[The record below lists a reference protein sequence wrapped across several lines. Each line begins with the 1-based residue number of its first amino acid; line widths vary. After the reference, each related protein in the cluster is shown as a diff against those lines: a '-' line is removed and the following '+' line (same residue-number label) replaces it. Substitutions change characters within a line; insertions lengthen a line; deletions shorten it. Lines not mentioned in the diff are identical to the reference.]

1 MTAPAQATG
10 GTAPV
15 AATPAATPVP
25 TNPEEEVEYPH
36 DTTEIGMPGDTVED
50 VNASFAQPG
59 AIFPNFRI
67 PGFTAYERF
76 KRTVDERYNLRFG
89 FNYQQLYQYS
99 TATVPNAT
107 YNTAN
112 SGWAAIE
119 ALWTPYYRNGDF
131 EGTFVVRLGWR
142 DPIGDSAAG
151 STFGIPQLGSLWSNY
166 EFTTWNGALKVE
178 DLFWEQ
184 WMTRRLRLRI
194 GNQIPTAVFN
204 FSRFKDA
211 RVSFTASPFAFHD
224 TIPYPTFGLGMSARW
239 LPIKGS
245 ELYVDGVLN
254 DMNGDPN
261 GEGLNWATFG
271 RKQYFYGTEIGYRW
285 RRPNG
290 EFDHLH
296 LDLFYADKRST
307 RSPNASPNKAGGGF
321 RVYGEKQFGKIVA
334 IGGYTYN
341 TAQGGGISTTFSQQ
355 VVTAG
360 GAFLN
365 PVKIRG
371 EIGAGFMWSR
381 PIDNILPGLSQRDQ
395 QGFETYWRLLLT
407 PNMTVTPGVQFIFN
421 PSFNPVEDHMVVP
434 SIKFRLVF

>member
-1 MTAPAQATG
+1 
-10 GTAPV
+10 
-15 AATPAATPVP
+15 
-25 TNPEEEVEYPH
+25 
-36 DTTEIGMPGDTVED
+36 
-50 VNASFAQPG
+50 
-59 AIFPNFRI
+59 
-67 PGFTAYERF
+67 
-76 KRTVDERYNLRFG
+76 
-89 FNYQQLYQYS
+89 
-99 TATVPNAT
+99 
-107 YNTAN
+107 
-112 SGWAAIE
+112 
-119 ALWTPYYRNGDF
+119 
-131 EGTFVVRLGWR
+131 
-142 DPIGDSAAG
+142 
-151 STFGIPQLGSLWSNY
+151 LGSLWSNY
-166 EFTTWNGALKVE
+166 EFTTWNAKLKFE

-184 WMTRRLRLRI
+184 WFTRRLRFRV

-271 RKQYFYGTEIGYRW
+271 RGQYFYGTEIGYRW

-307 RSPNASPNKAGGGF
+307 RSPTTTPNKAGGGF
-321 RVYGEKQFGKIVA
+321 RLYGEKQFGKIVA

-365 PVKIRG
+365 PAKIRG

-381 PIDNILPGLSQRDQ
+381 PINNILPVPSQRDQ

-407 PNMTVTPGVQFIFN
+407 PNMTVTPGVQFIWN
-421 PSFNPVEDHMVVP
+421 PSFNPTVDHMVIP
-434 SIKFRLVF
+434 SIKFRVVF